1 MRSNNEIILTRR
13 QHLLALSSTVF
24 AGCVNDREKPPDATI
39 EQIKIFNHIR
49 EPVEVSLTVEK
60 SDSLVYDQTHQ
71 IRGREDNV
79 ADNILVNESW
89 TGTAR
94 EFVVTVSS
102 SVGNEEYNS
111 DEYLSESSEQEKCI
125 SLLVSIRDQNIEIF
139 HRVDDC

>member
-1 MRSNNEIILTRR
+1 MENNNRMILTRR

-24 AGCVNDREKPPDATI
+24 AGCANDGEKPPDATI

-71 IRGREDNV
+71 IRGREGNV

-111 DEYLSESSEQEKCI
+111 DEYLSEFSEQEKCI
-125 SLLVSIRDQNIEIF
+125 SLLINIRDQNIEIF